1 MRIWPIIGVACLCAQ
16 PAAAET
22 ALPEP
27 LTKAIKA
34 NPQRFVED
42 AAEVIHG
49 FGTPGAEPG
58 VDAVGIDT
66 AIALVRAEA
75 RAGALRKLLAADL
88 DGDGAVTATEMA
100 VLAAAARASDRG
112 KLIAL
117 QAAADRNGDGT
128 ATPPELVAQAE
139 DEARRSYPEN
149 RAALLRNLMLLDADG
164 NGRVTL
170 VEVQAAVD
178 RIANAA

>member
-75 RAGALRKLLAADL
+75 RAGATQ
-88 DGDGAVTATEMA
+88 TA
-100 VLAAAARASDRG
+100 G
-112 KLIAL
+112 
-117 QAAADRNGDGT
+117 GG
-128 ATPPELVAQAE
+128 P
-139 DEARRSYPEN
+139 
-149 RAALLRNLMLLDADG
+149 
-164 NGRVTL
+164 
-170 VEVQAAVD
+170 
-178 RIANAA
+178 

>member
-1 MRIWPIIGVACLCAQ
+1 MT
-16 PAAAET
+16 AA
-22 ALPEP
+22 
-27 LTKAIKA
+27 
-34 NPQRFVED
+34 
-42 AAEVIHG
+42 
-49 FGTPGAEPG
+49 
-58 VDAVGIDT
+58 
-66 AIALVRAEA
+66 
-75 RAGALRKLLAADL
+75 
-88 DGDGAVTATEMA
+88 EMA

-117 QAAADRNGDGT
+117 QATADRNGDGT
-128 ATPPELVAQAE
+128 ATPPELMAQAE